1 MAQFL
6 SFPAAINSLDECIKF
21 CDLPPPHSAYTT
33 LEIDLSDAILEPSM
47 ALLADHLKRIKPSP
61 TIAVTDKARALKAAG
76 RDVIGLGAGEPD
88 FDTPDNIKEAAIK
101 AIREG
106 RASKYTQVDGMPQLK
121 EAVAAKFK
129 RDNDLTYAP
138 KQITVSAGGKQV
150 LYNAFVAT
158 LNPGDEVIIPAPYWV
173 SYPDMVLLAGGTP
186 VEVVCTMESGFKLT
200 AAQLEKAITPKTK
213 WFLLNS
219 PSNPTGAAYTQ
230 AELKALT
237 DVLVKH
243 PHVYVM
249 TDDMYEK
256 LTYDDFKFFTPAQV
270 EPSLYERTLT
280 INGTSKAYCMT
291 GWRIGF
297 AGGPEPL
304 IKAMAMVQSQST
316 TNPAAVSQWAAVEA
330 LNGPQDFI
338 PKHNKIFQERRDLV
352 VSMLNQ
358 ASGIKC
364 PMPEGAFYV
373 YPSVAACIGKTTTTG
388 KKLATDEDF
397 VTELLDGEGVAV
409 VQGTAFGVG
418 PAFRIS
424 YATKQEDLEEAC
436 RRIQR
441 FCGNLK

>member
-1 MAQFL
+1 MAF
-6 SFPAAINSLDECIKF
+6 
-21 CDLPPPHSAYTT
+21 
-33 LEIDLSDAILEPSM
+33 
-47 ALLADHLKRIKPSP
+47 LADHLKRIKPSP

-76 RDVIGLGAGEPD
+76 RNVIGLGAGEPD
-88 FDTPDNIKEAAIK
+88 FDTPENIKEAAIK

-106 RASKYTQVDGMPQLK
+106 RASKYTQVDGMAELK

-129 RDNDLTYAP
+129 RDNGLDYKPA
-138 KQITVSAGGKQV
+138 QINIGAGGKQV
-150 LYNAFVAT
+150 LYNAFMCT
-158 LNPGDEVIIPAPYWV
+158 LNPGDEVIIPAPFWV
-173 SYPDMVLLAGGTP
+173 SYPDMVLIAGGTP
-186 VEVVCTMESGFKLT
+186 VTVVCTMENGFKLT
-200 AAQLEKAITPKTK
+200 PEQLEKAITPKTK

-219 PSNPTGAAYTQ
+219 PSNPTGSAYSRD
-230 AELKALT
+230 ELKALT
-237 DVLVKH
+237 DVLLKH
-243 PHVYVM
+243 PHVHVM

-297 AGGPEPL
+297 AGGPQPL
-304 IKAMAMVQSQST
+304 IKAMAMLQSQST

-338 PKHNKIFQERRDLV
+338 AAHNKIFKERRDLV

-364 PMPEGAFYV
+364 PTPEGAFYV
-373 YPSVAACIGKTTTTG
+373 YPSCEGTIGKTAPSG
-388 KKLATDEDF
+388 KKLTSDEDF
-397 VTELLDGEGVAV
+397 VTELLEAEGVAV
-409 VQGTAFGVG
+409 VHGSAFGLG

-436 RRIQR
+436 NRIQR
-441 FCGNLK
+441 FCGSLK

>member
-1 MAQFL
+1 MAF
-6 SFPAAINSLDECIKF
+6 
-21 CDLPPPHSAYTT
+21 
-33 LEIDLSDAILEPSM
+33 
-47 ALLADHLKRIKPSP
+47 LADHLKRIKPSP

-76 RDVIGLGAGEPD
+76 RNVIGLGAGEPD
-88 FDTPDNIKEAAIK
+88 FDTPENIKEAAIK

-106 RASKYTQVDGMPQLK
+106 RASKYTQVDGMAELK

-129 RDNDLTYAP
+129 RDNGLDYKPT
-138 KQITVSAGGKQV
+138 QINIGAGGKQV
-150 LYNAFVAT
+150 LYNAFMCT
-158 LNPGDEVIIPAPYWV
+158 LNPGDEVIIPAPFWV
-173 SYPDMVLLAGGTP
+173 SYPDMVLIAGGTP
-186 VEVVCTMESGFKLT
+186 VTVVCTMENGFKLT
-200 AAQLEKAITPKTK
+200 PEQLEKAITPKTK

-219 PSNPTGAAYTQ
+219 PSNPTGSAYTRD
-230 AELKALT
+230 ELKALT

-243 PHVYVM
+243 PHVHVM

-297 AGGPEPL
+297 AGGPQPL
-304 IKAMAMVQSQST
+304 IKAMAMLQSQST

-338 PKHNKIFQERRDLV
+338 TAHNKIFKERRDLV

-364 PMPEGAFYV
+364 PTPEGAFYV
-373 YPSVAACIGKTTTTG
+373 YPSCEGTMGKTAPSG
-388 KKLATDEDF
+388 KKLASDEDF
-397 VTELLDGEGVAV
+397 VTELLEAEGVAV
-409 VQGTAFGVG
+409 VHGSAFGLG

-436 RRIQR
+436 NRIQR
-441 FCGNLK
+441 FCGSLR